1 MSNIITETITI
12 IYNKEALENELVCVD
27 YDLTLPKDILSD
39 EEFNKLVERKNF
51 IEEKLRL
58 FNG

>member
-27 YDLTLPKDILSD
+27 YDLTLPQDILSD
-39 EEFNKLVERKNF
+39 EERNKLVERKNF